1 MHMRNLLAVATLG
14 VCLGAAGTAIA
25 AGDAQA
31 GKAKSDP
38 CAGCHGSNGEGT
50 GSAPALAGKP
60 EDQFVAA
67 IGEYKSGKRGNAIM
81 KSFAKK
87 LADEDVANL
96 AAYYASLKGK

>member
-1 MHMRNLLAVATLG
+1 MKRLFAVMAAG
-14 VCLGAAGTAIA
+14 ACLGLAGTAIA

-31 GKAKSDP
+31 GKAKSDA

-50 GSAPALAGKP
+50 ASAPALAGTP
-60 EDQFVAA
+60 EDKFVAA
-67 IGEYKSGKRGNAIM
+67 IGEYKSGKRGNAVM

-87 LADEDVANL
+87 LADADVANL